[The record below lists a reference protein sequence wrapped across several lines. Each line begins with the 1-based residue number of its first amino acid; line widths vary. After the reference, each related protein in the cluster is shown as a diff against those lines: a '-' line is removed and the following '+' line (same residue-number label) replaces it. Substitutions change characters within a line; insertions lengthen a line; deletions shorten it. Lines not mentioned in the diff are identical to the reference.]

1 MMGFDEGNNMYE
13 HTDYFF
19 TGGDLKV
26 GNLYFESEM

>member
-1 MMGFDEGNNMYE
+1 MMGFDEGNSMYE

-26 GNLYFESEM
+26 GKLYFESEM